1 MAVKAIIFDCFGVL
15 IMPGRTLLY
24 QAFPQFE
31 TEISDLEHQSDYG
44 MISRDEFNSSI
55 AELTGITPEEV
66 ESKYYD
72 VNVHN
77 EEAVD
82 WIRELKSSG
91 KYKIGLLSNVG
102 RGWLDDFLTEIE
114 QVDLF
119 DQVVLS
125 SDIGLIK
132 PDVRLFEIAAAR
144 LGVEPYECVM
154 IDDLLPNIDGAETAD
169 MQGIVFTS
177 TKQARIELDHIIEST
192 NA

>member
-1 MAVKAIIFDCFGVL
+1 MAIKAIIFDCFGVL

-44 MISRDEFNSSI
+44 MISRQDFNQSI

-66 ESKYYD
+66 ESRYYD

-77 EEAVD
+77 QEVVD
-82 WIRELKSSG
+82 WICELKSSG
-91 KYKIGLLSNVG
+91 RYKIGLLSNVG
-102 RGWLDDFLTEIE
+102 CGWLDNFLSEIE
-114 QVDLF
+114 QADLF

-132 PDVRLFEIAAAR
+132 PDVRLFEITAAK

-154 IDDLLPNIDGAETAD
+154 IDDLLPNIEGAEVAD

-177 TKQARIELDHIIEST
+177 TKQAKLELEHLIEST

>member
-15 IMPGRTLLY
+15 IMPGRTLLC
-24 QAFPQFE
+24 QSFPQFT

-44 MISRDEFNSSI
+44 MISRTKFNNSI
-55 AELTGITPEEV
+55 AELVGITPDEV
-66 ESKYYD
+66 ESRYYD

-77 EEAVD
+77 EEAVE
-82 WIRELKSSG
+82 WVRELKSSG

-119 DQVVLS
+119 DEVILS
-125 SDIGLIK
+125 SDVGLIK
-132 PDVRLFEIAAAR
+132 PDIKLFEIAAER
-144 LGVEPYECVM
+144 LGIEPYECVM
-154 IDDLLPNIDGAETAD
+154 IDDLLPNIDGAEAAD
-169 MQGIVFTS
+169 MQGVVFTS
-177 TKQARIELDHIIEST
+177 TKLARIELEHIIEST